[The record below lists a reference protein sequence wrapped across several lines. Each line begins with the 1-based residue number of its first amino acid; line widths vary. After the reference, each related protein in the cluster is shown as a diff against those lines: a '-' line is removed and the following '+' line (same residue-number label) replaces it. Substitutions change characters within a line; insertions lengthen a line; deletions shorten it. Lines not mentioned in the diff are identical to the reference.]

1 MRCPLPACVCQRPS
15 ARRVLT
21 YPLFVHTAK
30 QGGSPEASLYTL
42 TLQLNVPY
50 TIKTSIQSLIQAG
63 SRGVMSRP
71 QTPAYQAR
79 QARAQPSYQSPGRTG
94 TPLASKQVITLEEW
108 ERLAPLDDSQLQ
120 SINTV
125 KDRFA
130 ERPLPENVSSLPP
143 RQILAYQLIHQL
155 VKAESSAQGAS
166 RATSPSRRPRPLA
179 GLLST
184 PSRASSRPSSVPPS
198 PKTDRFDPLHPV
210 ALVTP
215 QQFHDH
221 FTALTL
227 STEHEQDSLYRDHLA
242 EIIAI
247 REKCDNILHLLE
259 EGELEIEE
267 MLKCLSYVEERSESL
282 RGACED
288 LLEEQTHLLTHTSQ
302 LAHRLTFFTFL
313 ENAQR
318 MLNNSSGDLVLSADF
333 LPMVKRLDECIG
345 YLGDHVSN
353 PNPLCWREW
362 LTIS

>member
-1 MRCPLPACVCQRPS
+1 M
-15 ARRVLT
+15 
-21 YPLFVHTAK
+21 
-30 QGGSPEASLYTL
+30 
-42 TLQLNVPY
+42 NV
-50 TIKTSIQSLIQAG
+50 S
-63 SRGVMSRP
+63 
-71 QTPAYQAR
+71 R
-79 QARAQPSYQSPGRTG
+79 QADPHS
-94 TPLASKQVITLEEW
+94 
-108 ERLAPLDDSQLQ
+108 
-120 SINTV
+120 
-125 KDRFA
+125 
-130 ERPLPENVSSLPP
+130 
-143 RQILAYQLIHQL
+143 QL

-166 RATSPSRRPRPLA
+166 RAASPTRRPRPIA

-184 PSRASSRPSSVPPS
+184 PSRAGSRPASIPPS
-198 PKTDRFDPLHPV
+198 PNPDRPDPLHPV

-247 REKCDNILHLLE
+247 REKCDAILRLLE
-259 EGELEIEE
+259 EGEGEIDE

-318 MLNNSSGDLVLSADF
+318 MLNNPSGELVLSADF

-345 YLGDHVSN
+345 YLGDHVRLPAPPYTPPDRTTLMPVSATFKMQK
-353 PNPLCWREW
+353 CIFYG
-362 LTIS
+362 ISSA

>member
-1 MRCPLPACVCQRPS
+1 MHSDPAAQ
-15 ARRVLT
+15 
-21 YPLFVHTAK
+21 
-30 QGGSPEASLYTL
+30 
-42 TLQLNVPY
+42 QLN
-50 TIKTSIQSLIQAG
+50 
-63 SRGVMSRP
+63 
-71 QTPAYQAR
+71 
-79 QARAQPSYQSPGRTG
+79 
-94 TPLASKQVITLEEW
+94 
-108 ERLAPLDDSQLQ
+108 
-120 SINTV
+120 
-125 KDRFA
+125 
-130 ERPLPENVSSLPP
+130 
-143 RQILAYQLIHQL
+143 YQL
-155 VKAESSAQGAS
+155 VRAETSAQGAS
-166 RATSPSRRPRPLA
+166 RATSPSRRPRPIA

-184 PSRASSRPSSVPPS
+184 PSRAGSRPSSIPPS
-198 PKTDRFDPLHPV
+198 PNPDRFDPLHPV

-247 REKCDNILHLLE
+247 REKCDSILHLLE
-259 EGELEIEE
+259 QGEWEIDE

-318 MLNNSSGDLVLSADF
+318 MLNSSAGDLVLSVDF

-345 YLGDHVSN
+345 YLGEHVSLSPVILVHWADSDVQRDFSDAEVYLLRYQQCMTRSMTLIKIFFVN
-353 PNPLCWREW
+353 
-362 LTIS
+362 TIKATGQEVSRKLADRVCPIGPISQSY